1 MKEKAV
7 DAFCCALDLLPFALL
22 LMSASSNTVSANATL
37 LIVDDE
43 LSVRRRLRQIFEG
56 AGHRTILA
64 ADAPKALSL
73 LHREHCDLIVL
84 DVEMP
89 GVDGLALC
97 RLLRAQ
103 AATKQLPIVIF
114 SARDDENRKVE
125 AFAAGADDYIVKPS
139 TPREI
144 LTRVSAHLE
153 TAQREWA
160 LVGSNLELRF
170 LSDLG
175 RGLLRALEPEQVV
188 RHVAG
193 ATFEGTGAT
202 LCATAVLNV
211 DQEQPIIACAFDR
224 EGSAEDIALI
234 HMDRLQAWL
243 ASPASSTSVLLDDA
257 DKFFLRDDKHR
268 VEYAAPLRFGGR
280 TKGVLV
286 VGFDNFNDCGETQA
300 RLVDAAAQQAAL
312 ATHVSTLYQAARQSS
327 ATLAVEV
334 ERRTAEAEAQRRFTE
349 AIIDSL
355 PLSLYAIDR
364 NYRIVAWNRNRELGG
379 QGIPRGKALGQNIFD
394 VLTRQNRE
402 ILELEFARAFK
413 TGEIE
418 RIEQETAGADGEG
431 HHWLVSK
438 IPMRASEDEDV
449 SHVITV
455 GEDITARVE
464 ANRAVA
470 RAEKLAAVGRLAAGV
485 VHEINNPLATISACA
500 EALES
505 RLTEGAFD
513 SSPEVEDLREY
524 LSLIRSEAFRCK
536 SITNGLLDFSRTRA
550 GEHLPVQI
558 AEVINSA
565 ARLMTHQRRGDK
577 IEIQI
582 EVADA
587 LSPVSGD
594 EGQLQQAVIA
604 LATNAIDA
612 MPEGGR
618 LTLRG
623 RNEND
628 HVLLEISDT
637 GVGIPQENLTKIFD
651 PFFTTKEIGRGTGLG
666 LAVCYGIVT
675 EHGGRLNVQS
685 AVGTGTTFTIS
696 LPAVNPHDGD

>member
-1 MKEKAV
+1 
-7 DAFCCALDLLPFALL
+7 
-22 LMSASSNTVSANATL
+22 MSAPANTAAASATL

-43 LSVRRRLRQIFEG
+43 AGVRRRLRQIFEG
-56 AGHRTILA
+56 AGHRAFVA

-73 LHREHCDLIVL
+73 LHREHCDLIIL

-97 RLLRAQ
+97 RLLRANV
-103 AATKQLPIVIF
+103 ATKQLPIVIF

-144 LTRVSAHLE
+144 LTRVSTHLE

-170 LSDLG
+170 LADLG
-175 RGLLRALEPEQVV
+175 RGLLRALDPEQVV

-193 ATFEGTGAT
+193 ATFEGTGAA
-202 LCATAVLNV
+202 LCAAAVQIN
-211 DQEQPIIACAFDR
+211 QEQMAVCAFDR
-224 EGSAEDIALI
+224 EGSAEDDSLV
-234 HMDRLQAWL
+234 HMDRLKAWL
-243 ASPASSTSVLLDDA
+243 SSPASSTSALLDDPA
-257 DKFFLRDDKHR
+257 NFFLRDEEHR
-268 VEYAAPLRFGGR
+268 VEYAAPLRFSGR
-280 TKGVLV
+280 NKGVIV
-286 VGFDNFNDCGETQA
+286 VAFDDPQSCGETQA

-312 ATHVSTLYQAARQSS
+312 AAHVAMLYQAARRSS
-327 ATLAVEV
+327 DTLALEV
-334 ERRTAEAEAQRRFTE
+334 EHRTAEAEAQRRFTE

-355 PLSLYAIDR
+355 PLSLYAVDSS
-364 NYRIVAWNRNRELGG
+364 YRIVAWNRNRELGG
-379 QGIPRGKALGQNIFD
+379 QGIPRGNALGRQIFD
-394 VLTRQNRE
+394 VLTRQPRE
-402 ILELEFARAFK
+402 VLEREFARAFE

-418 RIEQETAGADGEG
+418 RIEQETTDASGEA
-431 HHWLVSK
+431 HHWLISK
-438 IPMRASEDEDV
+438 IPMHAGGDGEV
-449 SHVITV
+449 THVITV
-455 GEDITARVE
+455 GEDITSRVE

-505 RLTEGAFD
+505 RLNEGAFD

-550 GEHLPVQI
+550 GEHLPVSL

-565 ARLMTHQRRGDK
+565 ARLLSHQKRGGVK
-577 IEIQI
+577 IDIQL
-582 EVADA
+582 EVADD
-587 LSPVSGD
+587 LPPVLGD

-604 LATNAIDA
+604 LATN
-612 MPEGGR
+612 
-618 LTLRG
+618 
-623 RNEND
+623 
-628 HVLLEISDT
+628 
-637 GVGIPQENLTKIFD
+637 
-651 PFFTTKEIGRGTGLG
+651 
-666 LAVCYGIVT
+666 
-675 EHGGRLNVQS
+675 
-685 AVGTGTTFTIS
+685 
-696 LPAVNPHDGD
+696 

>member
-1 MKEKAV
+1 
-7 DAFCCALDLLPFALL
+7 
-22 LMSASSNTVSANATL
+22 MSASSNTVSANATL

-193 ATFEGTGAT
+193 ATFEGTGAS

-224 EGSAEDIALI
+224 EGSAEDVALI
-234 HMDRLQAWL
+234 YMDRLQSWL
-243 ASPASSTSVLLDDA
+243 ASPASSTSVLLNDT

-286 VGFDNFNDCGETQA
+286 VGFDSPNSCGETQA

-312 ATHVSTLYQAARQSS
+312 ATHVATLYQAARQSS
-327 ATLAVEV
+327 ATLAKEV

-355 PLSLYAIDR
+355 PLSLYAVDR

-402 ILELEFARAFK
+402 VLEREFARAFK

-505 RLTEGAFD
+505 RLNEGAFD

-565 ARLMTHQRRGDK
+565 ARLMTHQRRGDL

-582 EVADA
+582 EVADE

>member
-1 MKEKAV
+1 
-7 DAFCCALDLLPFALL
+7 
-22 LMSASSNTVSANATL
+22 MSSPANKLAATATL

-56 AGHRTILA
+56 AGHRAILA

-144 LTRVSAHLE
+144 LTRISAHLE

-202 LCATAVLNV
+202 LCAAAVLNAN
-211 DQEQPIIACAFDR
+211 QEQPLIACAFDR
-224 EGSAEDIALI
+224 EGSAEDDALI
-234 HMDRLQAWL
+234 YMDRLKAWL
-243 ASPASSTSVLLDDA
+243 ASPASSTSILLDNPDS
-257 DKFFLRDDKHR
+257 FFLRDDRHR
-268 VEYAAPLRFGGR
+268 VEYAAPLRFSGR
-280 TKGVLV
+280 TKGVIV
-286 VGFDNFNDCGETQA
+286 VGFDNSNDYGESQA

-312 ATHVSTLYQAARQSS
+312 AAHVAVLYQAARQTSV
-327 ATLAVEV
+327 TLAKEV
-334 ERRTAEAEAQRRFTE
+334 ERRTMEAEAQRRFTE

-355 PLSLYAIDR
+355 PLSLYAVDR
-364 NYRIVAWNRNRELGG
+364 DYRIVAWNRNRELGG
-379 QGIPRGKALGQNIFD
+379 QGIPRGRALGRNIFD
-394 VLTRQNRE
+394 VLTRQNRQV
-402 ILELEFARAFK
+402 LEHEFARAFE

-418 RIEQETAGADGEG
+418 RIEQETARSDGER

-438 IPMRASEDEDV
+438 IPMRASDGREV

-505 RLTEGAFD
+505 RLKEGAFD
-513 SSPEVEDLREY
+513 ASPEVEDLREY

-558 AEVINSA
+558 GEVLNSA

-582 EVADA
+582 EVSDNLPA
-587 LSPVSGD
+587 VSGD

-612 MPEGGR
+612 MPEGGC
-618 LTLRG
+618 LSLRG
-623 RNEND
+623 RDEND
-628 HVLLEISDT
+628 HVLVEISDT
-637 GVGIPQENLTKIFD
+637 GVGIPPENLIKIFD

-675 EHGGRLNVQS
+675 EHGGRLDVQS

-696 LPAVNPHDGD
+696 LPAINPHDGD

>member
-1 MKEKAV
+1 MTTA
-7 DAFCCALDLLPFALL
+7 
-22 LMSASSNTVSANATL
+22 ANATL

-43 LSVRRRLRQIFEG
+43 ASVRRRLRQIFEG
-56 AGHRTILA
+56 AGHRAILA

-170 LSDLG
+170 LADLG

-193 ATFEGTGAT
+193 ATYEGTGAT
-202 LCATAVLNV
+202 LCAAAVLNV
-211 DQEQPIIACAFDR
+211 DQERPVTCAFDR
-224 EGSAEDIALI
+224 EGSAEDDALI
-234 HMDRLQAWL
+234 YMDRLKAWL
-243 ASPASSTSVLLDDA
+243 ASTASSTSILLDDPGN
-257 DKFFLRDDKHR
+257 FFLLDDRHR

-280 TKGVLV
+280 TKGVIV
-286 VGFDNFNDCGETQA
+286 VGFDSPQDCGETQA

-312 ATHVSTLYQAARQSS
+312 AAHVATLYQAARQSS
-327 ATLAVEV
+327 VTLAKEV

-355 PLSLYAIDR
+355 PLSLYAVDR
-364 NYRIVAWNRNRELGG
+364 DYRIVAWNRNRELGG
-379 QGIPRGKALGQNIFD
+379 QGIPRGRALGRNIFD
-394 VLTRQNRE
+394 VLTRQRRDV
-402 ILELEFARAFK
+402 LEREFARAFE

-418 RIEQETAGADGEG
+418 RIEQETTGTNGEA

-438 IPMRASEDEDV
+438 IPMSASENDEV

-455 GEDITARVE
+455 GEDITTRVE

-505 RLTEGAFD
+505 RLNEGAFN
-513 SSPEVEDLREY
+513 SSPEVEDLRDY

-550 GEHLPVQI
+550 GEYLPVNI
-558 AEVINSA
+558 NEVISSA
-565 ARLMTHQRRGDK
+565 ARLVTHQRRGDE
-577 IEIQI
+577 IEIRI
-582 EVADA
+582 EVMEQLA
-587 LSPVSGD
+587 PVSGD

-628 HVLLEISDT
+628 HVLVEICDT
-637 GVGIPQENLTKIFD
+637 GVGIAPENLTKIFD

-675 EHGGRLNVQS
+675 EHGGRLDVQS
-685 AVGTGTTFTIS
+685 AIGSGTTFTIS
-696 LPAVNPHDGD
+696 LPAVNPDDGD